1 MVALVVCTVKKKTVP
16 TDSIFGGHVSG
27 WKRRQFFKTDVMIT
41 LNERYVEM
49 QKGDRSSSKCIGVRQ
64 ENYTRLIAGH
74 QRISCSSLS
83 VLISH

>member
-49 QKGDRSSSKCIGVRQ
+49 QKETDLLQ
-64 ENYTRLIAGH
+64 N
-74 QRISCSSLS
+74 
-83 VLISH
+83 VLEYDKKTIQG